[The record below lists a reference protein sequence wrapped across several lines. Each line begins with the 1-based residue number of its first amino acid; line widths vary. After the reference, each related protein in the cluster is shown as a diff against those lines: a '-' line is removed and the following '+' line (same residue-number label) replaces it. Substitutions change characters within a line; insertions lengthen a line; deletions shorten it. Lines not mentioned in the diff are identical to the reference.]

1 MDNVNFQAAQ
11 KKLQDSIIKE
21 GVETG
26 NITMIK
32 VVGSSGGIVSFK
44 INKHT
49 PMSRVLDAYAKETGQ
64 ERHTIRFRWAGVWIS
79 NTDTP
84 GTLNMKDNDIIN
96 AINQYVEKPSQCES
110 SPNSTTTPSMDSP
123 RSRNHSPSSL
133 NLKRE
138 EEKEKRAAEEQ
149 KEAEGR
155 ARKLAEEKARTVTNQ
170 AQREKEEKARKPA
183 VEEAQREVKKSERRM
198 LEERKRV
205 EEQLLEEEETEKQQ
219 DDERKKN
226 EAQDMDRGRQASSI
240 WGTLY
245 IKATEEDQSPTRA
258 EIVGVKRKRSES
270 SVNSTVK
277 DMKLDNELANKDNIT
292 NTEQRL
298 TVIESK
304 MGRVVD
310 QQQEILNLL
319 SNTYKKLKKVRSHGG
334 NLSGSSGGEET
345 DN

>member
-64 ERHTIRFRWAGVWIS
+64 ERHTIRPTFFPQS
-79 NTDTP
+79 D
-84 GTLNMKDNDIIN
+84 
-96 AINQYVEKPSQCES
+96 VEKPSQCES

-155 ARKLAEEKARTVTNQ
+155 ARKLAQEKARTVAAKQ

-183 VEEAQREVKKSERRM
+183 VEEAQREVKKSKRCM

-226 EAQDMDRGRQASSI
+226 EAQDLERGRQASSI
-240 WGTLY
+240 WGTLVSCY
-245 IKATEEDQSPTRA
+245 FVLQIFFLREHKSCMMKMTSP
-258 EIVGVKRKRSES
+258 
-270 SVNSTVK
+270 
-277 DMKLDNELANKDNIT
+277 
-292 NTEQRL
+292 
-298 TVIESK
+298 
-304 MGRVVD
+304 
-310 QQQEILNLL
+310 
-319 SNTYKKLKKVRSHGG
+319 
-334 NLSGSSGGEET
+334 
-345 DN
+345 